1 MRCVGI
7 AASWQVADDQDG
19 IYLRAERD
27 SLAELDGLREMV
39 LQLPRSGKKDE
50 GRELLL
56 TAQPVLTRLIG
67 AVDAHQKYNTD
78 LGTQGSKAAEKTRR
92 EALIVSCTMGLV
104 LLGVLLCS
112 GSRTLGWLLRT
123 LGGEPGE
130 VAAVAHA
137 VAGGNLSSQMT
148 LQPGDTASLEETASS
163 MEEMTSTVKQN
174 AGNAAQANQLA
185 AAARAQAE
193 KGGGVVSDA
202 VAAMG
207 GLAERCAGGGSG
219 LGGRVAQRGS
229 AVARSDDG
237 ELSDFRERVLWRHY
251 SGGGSSALEAPA
263 GGEGWTGRAT

>member
-104 LLGVLLCS
+104 LLGVLLLS
-112 GSRTLGWLLRT
+112 GSRTLGWL
-123 LGGEPGE
+123 
-130 VAAVAHA
+130 
-137 VAGGNLSSQMT
+137 
-148 LQPGDTASLEETASS
+148 
-163 MEEMTSTVKQN
+163 
-174 AGNAAQANQLA
+174 
-185 AAARAQAE
+185 
-193 KGGGVVSDA
+193 GGGVVSDA
-202 VAAMG
+202 VAAMA

-219 LGGRVAQRGS
+219 LGRPSRS
-229 AVARSDDG
+229 ARKRSCSIG
-237 ELSDFRERVLWRHY
+237 
-251 SGGGSSALEAPA
+251 
-263 GGEGWTGRAT
+263 